1 MLIHRN
7 MPLSALA
14 EHMGPCA
21 TENDA
26 ERMRILLV
34 ANNYIGCN
42 TGGISPEDWDAML
55 IEATDLE
62 AWEESG
68 YNER

>member
-7 MPLSALA
+7 MPLSDLA
-14 EHMGPCA
+14 QRMGTEA

-26 ERMRILLV
+26 YRMLVLLI
-34 ANNYIGCN
+34 ANY
-42 TGGISPEDWDAML
+42 TGLDTSNISPDDWDAML
-55 IEATDLE
+55 SEATDLA

-68 YNER
+68 HNER